1 MCEDVLTNRIS
12 TNEDSLACASS
23 ILMSASVTTMDN
35 QPKSETR
42 ITLGI
47 CVKNSGKTLQK
58 CLESILNQKYPREL
72 MEIIVVDGGSTDD
85 TMDIATSIIS
95 KSGVPSRFCS
105 DQGKGLGSARQIVLD
120 ITDNEYVVWV
130 DSDVIVSSDFLVNE
144 VKFMRQNPR
153 VAVATGKY
161 ILKKNHLDT
170 LPAILEGISK
180 YVASIEY
187 PLARKQPGL
196 PPNDASIY
204 RVKAAKQVQGFDKNI
219 RGASE
224 DTDLIVRMRK
234 KGWLLSVNEK
244 AGYCAFSRETW
255 QGMWTERSWF
265 GYGTHYLGHKHR
277 DMHVCR
283 RAVPFVVLLAG
294 LRMSIEAYRLTLR
307 KESFLL
313 PLASVFLNTA
323 WWFGYVKGHMDGYG
337 HKLVNNIRTE
347 L

>member
-1 MCEDVLTNRIS
+1 
-12 TNEDSLACASS
+12 
-23 ILMSASVTTMDN
+23 
-35 QPKSETR
+35 
-42 ITLGI
+42 
-47 CVKNSGKTLQK
+47 VKNSGKTLQK
-58 CLESILNQKYPREL
+58 CLESIVNQKYPKEL

-95 KSGVPSRFCS
+95 KSGVLSRFCS
-105 DQGKGLGSARQIVLD
+105 DQGKGLGSARQLVLD

-130 DSDVIVSSDFLVNE
+130 DGDVIISSDFLMNE
-144 VKFMRQNPR
+144 VEFMRQNPR

-161 ILKKNHLDT
+161 ILKETTCAT
-170 LPAILEGISK
+170 LPAILEGMSK
-180 YVASIEY
+180 HVASIGF
-187 PLARKQPGL
+187 PRARKQPGL

-204 RVKAAKQVQGFDKNI
+204 RVRAAKQVQGFDKNI

-244 AGYCAFSRETW
+244 AKYYAFSRETW
-255 QGMWTERSWF
+255 QGMWIERSWF
-265 GYGTHYLGHKHR
+265 GYGTHYLGHKYR

-283 RAVPFVVLLAG
+283 RAVPFAVLFAG
-294 LRMSIEAYRLTLR
+294 LRTSVEAYRLTSR

-313 PLASVFLNTA
+313 PLASVFLNAA
-323 WWFGYVKGHMDGYG
+323 WWFGYFKGHMDGYG
-337 HKLVNNIRTE
+337 HKAVNSSHTG